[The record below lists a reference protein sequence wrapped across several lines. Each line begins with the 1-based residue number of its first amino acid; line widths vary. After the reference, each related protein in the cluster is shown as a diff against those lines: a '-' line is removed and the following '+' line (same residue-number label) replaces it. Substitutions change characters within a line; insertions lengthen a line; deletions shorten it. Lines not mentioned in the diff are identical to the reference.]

1 MNSLLISF
9 QILAFF
15 SAAISAGPADSG
27 KKDNTLVLLHV
38 LFRHGNRTPDKVSL
52 FPNDLHILET
62 YEPIGY
68 SQLTV
73 QGKRT
78 EYEIGKYL
86 RKNYDDFIPDQ
97 YTADV
102 VYAVSTNFKRTKM
115 SLQLVLASLFP
126 PLPTDV
132 IDDTLNW
139 QPVPFN
145 IEPGQG
151 LIGTSISYCPNYINK
166 YYSYVLS
173 EEAQEIIAGYKDLY
187 DQLTKDA
194 GYDVITPK
202 DVANIYFTLKSEED
216 YGFKLPDWAAEIYPK
231 TLEEAA
237 SVDYEFSTANAGL
250 KKLSAGFLLKKILQ
264 DSVSK
269 QNGTLSEER
278 KVFLYS
284 AHEFNVATML
294 RTLNVFYRHVPPFG
308 ATIFFEIHNIEGQY
322 GLKLFY
328 QDYTADGPR
337 LLTIPGCT
345 SFCPL
350 EDVYELLGE
359 NLPTDTDVCSY
370 TNEMI

>member
-1 MNSLLISF
+1 MNSVLIFF
-9 QILAFF
+9 QFLAFF
-15 SAAISAGPADSG
+15 SAAISAGPAGPG

-38 LFRHGNRTPDKVSL
+38 LFRHGNRTPDKASL
-52 FPNDLHILET
+52 FPNDLHLLET
-62 YEPIGY
+62 YDPIGY

-73 QGKRT
+73 RGKRT

-86 RKNYDDFIPDQ
+86 RKNYDNFIPDQ
-97 YTADV
+97 YTPDV
-102 VYAVSTNFKRTKM
+102 VYAISTNLKRTKM

-139 QPVPFN
+139 QPVSFN

-151 LIGTSISYCPNYINK
+151 LIGLPKSYCINYVNK

-173 EEAQEIIAGYKDLY
+173 EEAQEIIAGYRDLY
-187 DQLTKDA
+187 NQLTKDA
-194 GYDVITPK
+194 GFDVNTPS
-202 DVANIYFTLKSEED
+202 DVGKIYATLKSEED
-216 YGFKLPDWAAEIYPK
+216 YGFKPPQWAAEIYPK
-231 TLEEAA
+231 TIEEAA
-237 SVDYEFSTANAGL
+237 SVDYEFSTANADL

-269 QNGTLSEER
+269 QNGTLPEER

-284 AHEFNVATML
+284 AHEFNVAIML
-294 RTLNVFYRHVPPFG
+294 RALNVFYRHVPPFG
-308 ATIFFEIHNIEGQY
+308 ATIFFEIHNIKGQY

-328 QDYTADGPR
+328 QDYTAGRPR
-337 LLTIPGCT
+337 LLTIPGCA

-350 EDVYELLGE
+350 EDLYELVGE
-359 NLPTDTDVCSY
+359 NLPTDADVCSS
-370 TNEMI
+370 TNEMM